1 MSSST
6 TTAKRVAELTRQI
19 AMLQAEIAELGW
31 DTNFGMYTR
40 NALLRYC
47 RSLENGIRQVAFAD
61 LEAIHSLN
69 LLYGYAEVD
78 ARVRAA
84 FDTAWRHQHI
94 VARWFSGDEIAIV
107 FEQEA
112 GTEQARA
119 YMCEIENRA
128 HAQGLGFDW
137 ALGSWEVGSESIEE
151 AVARLAEEVR
161 CRALEEPCDNGRPV
175 EASVE
180 LSGLPRR
187 RGLIER
193 LQRRLARS
201 SEPLTLIHA
210 DLDGLRVINAV
221 HGSQSG
227 DQAVL
232 AVLRTIR
239 EHAPEGLLAR
249 EMDSYM
255 VCLDGVALEDGFLVA
270 ERIRSA
276 VAAMPPLTAG
286 GSPTPVRLSAGV
298 AGIPAHAS
306 TARELARHAEEAVFR
321 AKEDGGNCVR
331 LAQPQPMVAK
341 TSHFGPGQL
350 GRLAELAEAEGV
362 SEAELLRE
370 ALHNLLIEYTRDR
383 GIVGD

>member
-1 MSSST
+1 MSST

-19 AMLQAEIAELGW
+19 ALLQSEIAELGW
-31 DTNFGMYTR
+31 DTNFGMFTR
-40 NALLRYC
+40 NALLRHC
-47 RSLENGIRQVAFAD
+47 RSLPGDVRQVAFVD

-78 ARVRAA
+78 ARVRAT
-84 FDTAWRHQHI
+84 FDTPWRTLHT
-94 VARWFSGDEIAIV
+94 VARWFSGDEIAVV
-107 FEQEA
+107 FDEEA
-112 GTEQARA
+112 STEQARA
-119 YMCEIENRA
+119 QMCELESRA
-128 HAQGLGFDW
+128 QAQGLGFDW
-137 ALGSWEVGSESIEE
+137 ALGRWETGSESVEE

-161 CRALEEPCDNGRPV
+161 CRALEEPCDSGRPV

-232 AVLRTIR
+232 AVLRAIR
-239 EHAPEGLLAR
+239 EHAPEALLAR
-249 EMDSYM
+249 EMDSFM
-255 VCLDGVALEDGFLVA
+255 VCLSGIALEEAFLVA
-270 ERIRSA
+270 ERIRA
-276 VAAMPPLTAG
+276 TVAAMPPLTAG

-298 AGIPAHAS
+298 AGMPAHAS
-306 TARELARHAEEAVFR
+306 SARELARHAEEAVFR

-331 LAQPQPMVAK
+331 LAQPQTMVAK

-350 GRLAELAEAEGV
+350 GRLAELAEAQGV

-383 GIVGD
+383 EAPSA